1 MISTFRM
8 IVLAV
13 TFLILVSMTTHAG
26 VAGEESASGLQIKQ
40 AQITVVPK
48 GDCNPV
54 YVGGFVF
61 EEGSNIP
68 IAGALVTATYRD
80 DEGIDDIY
88 YYNNT
93 PEGAF
98 FPSSDNASHCT
109 TYADGSIHLRID
121 VCNDDFFW
129 EASFNVCVTVDGYA
143 NACQTADFDD
153 GDDSDDRNF
162 FLVPNA
168 SSTPTLTP
176 EPTSTPTLTA
186 TLEATPTPTLT
197 KTPAGKPTAVHPE
210 LDIDQDGVI
219 GPGDLLYLLQDWL
232 RPVH

>member
-1 MISTFRM
+1 MKATYQKR
-8 IVLAV
+8 VYAVALA
-13 TFLILVSMTTHAG
+13 ILVSFTPLAG
-26 VAGEESASGLQIKQ
+26 MAGDEPVSGAQLAQT
-40 AQITVVPK
+40 QITVVPK
-48 GDCNPV
+48 GDCNDV
-54 YVGGFVF
+54 YIGGFVL

-129 EASFNVCVTVDGYA
+129 EASFNVCVTVDGYT

-153 GDDSDDRNF
+153 EDDSDDRNF

-186 TLEATPTPTLT
+186 TLEATPTLT
-197 KTPAGKPTAVHPE
+197 MTPAGKPTAVHPE

-232 RPVH
+232 RPVR